1 MYINR
6 SYIALSFTS
15 LTTVID
21 FLNYDVSIRVF
32 SLLHFFGNENFSKL
46 LIRILRF
53 VKVIH
58 CLSFFFQRT
67 KVFSKSKEKVTND
80 EAFFLV
86 TFYQTENI

>member
-6 SYIALSFTS
+6 SYITLSFTS
-15 LTTVID
+15 LTTVIN
-21 FLNYDVSIRVF
+21 FLNHDVSIRVF
-32 SLLHFFGNENFSKL
+32 SLLHFFGNENL
-46 LIRILRF
+46 QIRILRS

-58 CLSFFFQRT
+58 CLSFLFQRT

-86 TFYQTENI
+86 TFLSN